1 MTYVVYSAAPELP
14 EPPLPKFLGLSH
26 AWTGWDG
33 TRFDLSVPTAGVLM
47 LMDGATGMHMPEFDQ
62 YTDEHASVDGARYR
76 GTRTRVRN
84 PEWTLGIFGDTT
96 PEWRDRDSAFWR
108 TMHPGRP
115 GLWAVTDADGA
126 ARTLT
131 CRYRSSSELQYGRD
145 PHKAGWAI
153 YPVSLMAERPY
164 WEGSPINSPVWGE
177 SESEDFTGPSD
188 AAPDY
193 YVSGATSLGSA
204 QLTNPGDVDAHVT
217 YTVRGIGSGLTSVA
231 ISAAGGQLGFGAVA
245 AGSVLRINT
254 DPTAPLA
261 TLDGVDVSGSVDPWD
276 PRSIPAGESSPLDIT
291 MVGQGTVQA
300 SFVPRYFRA
309 FG

>member
-1 MTYVVYSAAPELP
+1 MTYVVLSSPPVLP
-14 EPPLPKFLGLSH
+14 EPPLPKLQGLRH
-26 AWTGWDG
+26 TWTGWDG
-33 TRFDLSVPTAGVLM
+33 TVFDLSVPSAGVL
-47 LMDGATGMHMPEFDQ
+47 LLEDGVTGMHMPEFDQ

-96 PEWRDRDSAFWR
+96 PQWRARNTALWR
-108 TMHPGRP
+108 TLHPSKP
-115 GLWAVTDADGA
+115 GLWTVTDSDGA
-126 ARTLT
+126 GRTLT

-145 PHKAGWAI
+145 PHKAGWSI

-164 WEGSPINSPVWGE
+164 WEGPPINSPVWGQDE
-177 SESEDFTGPSD
+177 AVNFTGPSD

-193 YVSGATSLGSA
+193 YVSGATSIGSA
-204 QLTNPGDVDAHVT
+204 AMENPGDVDASLI
-217 YTVRGIGSGLTSVA
+217 YTVRGVGTGLTSVS
-231 ISAAGGQLGFGAVA
+231 INAAGGSLGFGAVA

-261 TLDGVDVSGSVDPWD
+261 TLNGVDVSGAVNPWD
-276 PRSIPAGESSPLDIT
+276 PRAIPAGETSPLAIT

-309 FG
+309 F